1 VLNAPSHL
9 STSLGRGLNRALFLP
24 CLANA
29 QAPPTIQFFMPD
41 GSLPARQLRFSLES
55 QDGRIVDIFFT
66 DTKGKFLLARS
77 QGLRPNAG
85 YRISIESDG
94 RTFAA
99 TTISFYHYGDGVY
112 FVPIFLKAL
121 APETVK
127 PAGLV
132 DLAELDS
139 SVPKE
144 ALDAYN
150 LGMRAFNEGRSDE
163 AIKEIGRALK
173 IYPKYFR
180 AIERLGRDSTEAEQ
194 TERSSGSLRAGE
206 QACAACLLPAMNL
219 GIIKTRQA
227 KYKDA
232 VALLEQLHKENP
244 TLVEIR
250 VPLADALMAEG
261 QLNQAEPHLRAAAS
275 DNRLDRSPSGQAHYL
290 LGLLLNRT
298 ERFEEAVK
306 ELTIAANVIPNS
318 ARTHLQ
324 LGGALLQIKK
334 MDEAE
339 RELLTAYRLGGAQM
353 AGAQLLLGQMYHEQ
367 KKYENALH
375 AFEQYLSDLPRAPN
389 AAELRGV
396 IERIRIALETNK

>member
-1 VLNAPSHL
+1 MRPIIFQHRLAVALI
-9 STSLGRGLNRALFLP
+9 GALFLP

-121 APETVK
+121 APEAVK

-180 AIERLGRDSTEAEQ
+180 ALNDSGVILLKLNKLNEAAEAFERASKLAPRVYYP
-194 TERSSGSLRAGE
+194 RL
-206 QACAACLLPAMNL
+206 NL

-232 VALLEQLHKENP
+232 VALLEQLHRENP

-261 QLNQAEPHLRAAAS
+261 QLKQAEPHLRAAAA
-275 DNRLDRSPSGQAHYL
+275 DNRLDRGPSGQAHYL

-306 ELTIAANVIPNS
+306 ELTIAATVIPNS

>member
-1 VLNAPSHL
+1 MRSPTHRHHL
-9 STSLGRGLNRALFLP
+9 VAALLISLLVPVFAE
-24 CLANA
+24 A

-94 RTFAA
+94 LTFAA

-121 APETVK
+121 APEAVK
-127 PAGLV
+127 PAALV

-139 SVPKE
+139 SVPKA

-150 LGMRAFNEGRSDE
+150 QGMRAFSEGRSDE
-163 AIKEIGRALK
+163 AISEIGRALK
-173 IYPKYFR
+173 IYPNYFR
-180 AIERLGRDSTEAEQ
+180 ALNDSGVILLKLNRLNDAAQ
-194 TERSSGSLRAGE
+194 AFE
-206 QACAACLLPAMNL
+206 QASKIAPRVYYPRLNL

-227 KYKDA
+227 KYKQA

-244 TLVEIR
+244 SLVEIR

-261 QLNQAEPHLRAAAS
+261 QLDLAEPHLRAAAA
-275 DNRLDRSPSGQAHYL
+275 DDRLDRNSSGNAHYL
-290 LGLLLNRT
+290 LGLLFNRK
-298 ERFEEAVK
+298 ERFEEAIT
-306 ELTIAANVIPNS
+306 ELTIAAKVIPNS

-324 LGGALLQIKK
+324 LGGALLQVKK
-334 MDEAE
+334 MDDAE

-353 AGAQLLLGQMYHEQ
+353 AGAQLLLGQIYHEQ
-367 KKYENALH
+367 KKYESVIRAY
-375 AFEQYLSDLPRAPN
+375 EQYLSDLPQAPN
-389 AAELRGV
+389 AGELRAV
-396 IERIRIALETNK
+396 INKIRVALEKN

>member
-1 VLNAPSHL
+1 MRPIIFQHRLAAAL
-9 STSLGRGLNRALFLP
+9 IGALFLP

-94 RTFAA
+94 LTFAA

-121 APETVK
+121 APEAVK
-127 PAGLV
+127 PAALV

-139 SVPKE
+139 SVPKA

-150 LGMRAFNEGRSDE
+150 QGMRAFSEGRSDE
-163 AIKEIGRALK
+163 AISEIGRALK
-173 IYPKYFR
+173 IYPNYFR
-180 AIERLGRDSTEAEQ
+180 ALNDSGVILLKLNRLNDAAQ
-194 TERSSGSLRAGE
+194 AFE
-206 QACAACLLPAMNL
+206 QASKIAPRVYYPRLNL

-227 KYKDA
+227 KYKQA

-261 QLNQAEPHLRAAAS
+261 QLDLAEPHLRAAAA
-275 DNRLDRSPSGQAHYL
+275 DDRLDRNSSGNAHYL
-290 LGLLLNRT
+290 LGLLFNRK
-298 ERFEEAVK
+298 ERFEEAIT
-306 ELTIAANVIPNS
+306 ELTIAAKVIPNS

-324 LGGALLQIKK
+324 LGGALLQVKK
-334 MDEAE
+334 MDDAE

-353 AGAQLLLGQMYHEQ
+353 AGAQLLLGQIYHEQ
-367 KKYENALH
+367 KKYESVIRAY
-375 AFEQYLSDLPRAPN
+375 EQYLSDLPQAPN
-389 AAELRGV
+389 AGELRAV
-396 IERIRIALETNK
+396 INKIRVALEKN